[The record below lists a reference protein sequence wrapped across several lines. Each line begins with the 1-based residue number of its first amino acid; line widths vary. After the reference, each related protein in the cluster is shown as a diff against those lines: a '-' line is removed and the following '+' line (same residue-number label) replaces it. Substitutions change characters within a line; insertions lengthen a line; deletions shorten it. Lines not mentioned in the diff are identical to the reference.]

1 MTFTIHDVAKRAG
14 VSISTVSRVLN
25 NNAGVKDSKTA
36 AVLEAIDYYK
46 YEPNQFGRG
55 LVKQTSRTIGVYFS
69 DFTGLNNTYMLE
81 LLQGIA
87 QVISENDYYLLL
99 VTKKPNTV
107 VPNYYDFLRRKKVD
121 GLIVA
126 NNKGPLEDF
135 VKLLNEGYPI
145 AYYGDRIA
153 DGGFN
158 VNAQYSEYMY
168 QAIKKLCDAGHR
180 NILTY
185 IYKNSL
191 KDFSVSVERIKKEY
205 ADVTIHVN
213 CDVGNSSQINRE
225 QMLKDIDFYLSQKKC
240 TAFCIW
246 GIENTHA
253 IMSIFNSLGINMP
266 NDVSLITIEHKKD
279 DFIFTHI
286 DTYTI
291 PVYDMGY
298 HAADM
303 LLKHLNGIET
313 EKTYL
318 VPYFYTE
325 RGSIKQ
331 I

>member
-1 MTFTIHDVAKRAG
+1 MNFTIHDVAKRAG

-25 NNAGVKDSKTA
+25 NNAGVKDAKTA

-55 LVKQTSRTIGVYFS
+55 LVKQTSNTIGLYFS
-69 DFTGLNNTYMLE
+69 DFAGLNNTYTIE
-81 LLQGIA
+81 LLQGITQA
-87 QVISENDYYLLL
+87 ITENDYNLLL
-99 VTKKPNTV
+99 ITQKPKTV
-107 VPNYYDFLRRKKVD
+107 VPIYYDFIKRKKMD

-126 NNKGPLEDF
+126 NNKGPIEDF
-135 VKLLNEGYPI
+135 VKLLNEGYPV
-145 AYYGDRIA
+145 AYYGDRVA

-158 VNAQYSEYMY
+158 INAQYSEYMY
-168 QAIKKLCDAGHR
+168 KAIKKLCMAGHR

-191 KDFSVSVERIKKEY
+191 QDFSVSAQRIKEEY
-205 ADVTIHVN
+205 TDVAIHVN
-213 CDVGNSSQINRE
+213 CDVGKSAQINRE
-225 QMLKDIDFYLSQKKC
+225 QIMNDIDLYIGQKKC
-240 TAFCIW
+240 TAICVW
-246 GIENTHA
+246 GIENTHT
-253 IMSIFNSLGINMP
+253 ILNIFSSHGINVP
-266 NDVSLITIEHKKD
+266 NDVSLIAIEHKKD
-279 DFIFTHI
+279 DFIYPFISTFTV
-286 DTYTI
+286 
-291 PVYDMGY
+291 PSFEMGF

-318 VPYFYTE
+318 VPYFFTD